1 MFPGRGH
8 PNGFFHDSPSTFPAD
23 FHRGD
28 EGRGRSQDHQQAA
41 SWDYHPGR
49 REERFR
55 GRWHSPFSRDTEP
68 YPADFYGGEEGRCW
82 ASQDHPPPA
91 RRENQPRRHEEG
103 FRGGWHSPFSR
114 DVEPYPAD
122 FYGGEE
128 DRCWAPQDHQEPA
141 RWENQARR
149 HKEGVRHGRHSAR
162 SPNQHCPES
171 DSREERGGSWD
182 RQRGDF
188 PSKYRGRGWKHP
200 RGPFRGSY
208 RGKFAPRYHHFRRS
222 SSREKFKSSRSSAS
236 RSLESRS
243 APSRKKSVS
252 SKTKP
257 AKSEVHK
264 KPGKA
269 KKDSAAPVKDP
280 KPPQI
285 MGEKRQGFL
294 GKGRV
299 ARTRVQPE
307 ATQKATDPPSQ
318 AGSAMDTEPPASS
331 ETTDNPRPVKTEG
344 TELVQLGAADNHGQA
359 CCALGTDSVLTGT
372 PEDRRLPDEDIKL
385 VRLEASQE
393 TTDHPSQGGSDLTT
407 EPPAPPGTTIR
418 TEETELKSPQLQPED
433 DLKAPDLL
441 SQAVSALEISPPV
454 WPEVTGE
461 LLPVGKEEMELEQ
474 LDAYQ
479 EAPGCP
485 QACAALSTPLE
496 TMEDLRS
503 AAILARKE
511 EIELSYQQYSLA
523 FAVVATMLLQK
534 EPSMEAALGAAL
546 RANLRQVGGHCLQ
559 ELERF
564 IHSYDAGAAHS

>member
-182 RQRGDF
+182 RERGDF
-188 PSKYRGRGWKHP
+188 PSKYRGHGCQGWKHP
-200 RGPFRGSY
+200 RGPFRGGY

-243 APSRKKSVS
+243 A
-252 SKTKP
+252 
-257 AKSEVHK
+257 
-264 KPGKA
+264 
-269 KKDSAAPVKDP
+269 
-280 KPPQI
+280 
-285 MGEKRQGFL
+285 
-294 GKGRV
+294 
-299 ARTRVQPE
+299 VQPE

-534 EPSMEAALGAAL
+534 EPSMEAALGAAR
-546 RANLRQVGGHCLQ
+546 RANLRQGGGPCLQ